1 MASSRSENLVILIG
15 NLTRDPNLRYT
26 ASGTAVVDFGV
37 ATNRVWTTPDGD
49 NKEEVEFHQIVAWN
63 KLAEICSNLLKKGDK
78 VYIRGSLK
86 TRTWEDENGT
96 KHYRTEVKS
105 EDMKLL
111 FSRGGM
117 GGGGQA
123 DDSAPAAVKDTLQ
136 GTSEAGDL
144 DDFDIDDLTTDSD
157 KEKPEK
163 SDKKAAKS
171 KDKKADKKKSIDDVE
186 LGDDDLPF

>member
-26 ASGTAVVDFGV
+26 ANGTAVVDFGV

-63 KLAEICSNLLKKGDK
+63 KLAEICNQILKKGDK

-86 TRTWEDENGT
+86 TRTWEDDNGT

-111 FSRGGM
+111 FSRNGERVG
-117 GGGGQA
+117 
-123 DDSAPAAVKDTLQ
+123 APDEVPAT
-136 GTSEAGDL
+136 EEIAGEL
-144 DDFDIDDLTTDSD
+144 DDFNIDDLADTSKKDD
-157 KEKPEK
+157 KKEKKE
-163 SDKKAAKS
+163 DKPKAAKN
-171 KDKKADKKKSIDDVE
+171 ADKKKSIDDVDLE
-186 LGDDDLPF
+186 DDDLPF